1 MIKAFIKI
9 LLSLV
14 IVTLLTVTL
23 FNLPAKLIL
32 SKLFH
37 YNDMV
42 YSDISGSLMNGSI
55 SGIKVNDNT
64 RIDIDFKFHEINLA
78 SGSITY
84 LLDSKSEN
92 LEFSSLLK
100 IHHNKEIK
108 VITNKLF
115 LDTNF
120 FTSTKY
126 IDGYITSSNTEF
138 NMYEGKCIDAKGN
151 FNLKA
156 NIFLYPEMQQFS
168 LPLECNDDNQLG
180 TRFIGEIEDIEYNFS
195 LFLYNPNN
203 IKIDISIDNI
213 NIYDQLLLQGLGFRL
228 RKDALIYSTIL
239 SIK

>member
-37 YNDMV
+37 YNDIF
-42 YSDISGSLMNGSI
+42 YSDITGSLINGSI

-64 RIDIDFKFHEINLA
+64 RIDINFKFHGINIS

-84 LLDSKSEN
+84 LIDSKSEN
-92 LEFSSLLK
+92 LEFSSLFQ
-100 IHHNKEIK
+100 IHHDKEIK

-120 FTSTKY
+120 FSNTKY

-138 NMYEGKCIDAKGN
+138 NIYEGKCIDAKGN
-151 FNLKA
+151 FNIKA
-156 NIFLYPEMQQFS
+156 NIFPYPEMQQFS

-180 TRFIGEIEDIEYNFS
+180 TRFKGALEDIEYNFS
-195 LFLYNPNN
+195 LFLYNTNN
-203 IKIDISIDNI
+203 IKIDISIDNT
-213 NIYDQLLLQGLGFRL
+213 NIYDQLLFQGLGFRV